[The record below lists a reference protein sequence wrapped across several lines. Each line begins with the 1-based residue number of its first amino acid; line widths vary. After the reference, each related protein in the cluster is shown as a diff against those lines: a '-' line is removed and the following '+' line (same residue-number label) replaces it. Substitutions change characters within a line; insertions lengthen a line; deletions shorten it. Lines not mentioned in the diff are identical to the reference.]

1 LSPLKRSW
9 SPSKLDYTVTK
20 TGSDMQVS
28 DALDKL
34 HEANPEERMRLL
46 KALVEPTS
54 DAIIG
59 LDADH
64 IVVSW
69 NTGARIMLP

>member
-1 LSPLKRSW
+1 
-9 SPSKLDYTVTK
+9 
-20 TGSDMQVS
+20 MQVS

-34 HEANPEERMRLL
+34 HEINPEERMRLL

-64 IVVSW
+64 TVVSW